1 MNAISNQ
8 TEQCTGSA
16 SREPKFREL
25 LNQAYGING
34 VIDHLR
40 ELHKA
45 LGVIYEETPEPKN
58 DMKASEPTLVIMLDE
73 LPNELSMAHSKIHD
87 MINVIINQ
95 LN

>member
-1 MNAISNQ
+1 MNEISSQ
-8 TEQCTGSA
+8 AEQCTGVVSN
-16 SREPKFREL
+16 EPKFREL

-40 ELHKA
+40 ELHSS
-45 LGVIYEETPEPKN
+45 LGVIYEETPTPK
-58 DMKASEPTLVIMLDE
+58 DDKKAAETTLVIMLDE
-73 LPNELSMAHSKIHD
+73 LPNELAMAHSKIHD